1 MVAIPERNPG
11 WRAGVSGGAGVG
23 RLPTD
28 HNSPAALV
36 QPNLE
41 ETARFLRL
49 LDPTAE
55 SLHFRTYAD
64 KGGAGGGRNYHGT
77 LEFLKT
83 QLQLDNGKG
92 RGVCVVVNE
101 GGQKD
106 DDITRVRAVFA
117 DFDDGDKPLPPLPL
131 APHAII
137 ESSPGKYHVYWLTDG
152 LPVEEFEPLQRRI
165 VAALGS
171 DSSVC
176 NKSRVMRLPGFVHH
190 KAEPFL
196 SRIIHE
202 SSEPAYAP
210 ERVLEA
216 FPVREAT
223 PLRQTPA
230 AGAAER
236 TGTRAGTGAR
246 VVDVERHGDMLKMAA
261 RLARSVHF
269 DGVAEASA
277 LALLHAEAERGRWTR
292 DMPADELDRAF
303 YGALDKCRSGEWRQA
318 DKADVED
325 VEDAEPRLV
334 EVDVTDV
341 MSAHVEPPSFVITP
355 LIPRSHVTLLG
366 GHGGAGK
373 SMLALTWA
381 AHVVCGQP
389 WGRFAGEQCNAVFV
403 SLEDPGELV
412 RFRLRRI
419 IETYGLDAGAVA
431 AGLRILDGTDA
442 SAALMT
448 EVSEFGARRL
458 VATPTM
464 LEIEQTVA
472 GAGLVVVDNASD
484 AFDGDENNRRQVR
497 TFIRRL
503 AGIAKGNGGGVVL
516 LAHID
521 KHAARYASNGNT
533 YSGSTA
539 WHNSARSRLALVT
552 DENGGIELLHEK
564 CNLAKLADPVRLAW
578 SDLGVLTPV
587 AVDAGGAPAGE
598 SLVAAIDADAVLGVV
613 EMAVAAGIT
622 VPTATSGPATAWHAL
637 QPLPELGQA
646 YRQKDGKRRVHA
658 ALIRLGREGRLVR
671 GLFRTAY
678 RNDRECWQLPQ
689 TTAGGEKNTTKTA
702 ADISPITPSA
712 LPQRLG
718 ACGSA
723 ASALTPATPAT
734 PAAAYRRATEGG

>member
-1 MVAIPERNPG
+1 MTTMPERNPG

-28 HNSPAALV
+28 HNSLAVLL

-55 SLHFRTYAD
+55 SWHFRTFDD
-64 KGGAGGGRNYHGT
+64 KNRGVGRKYRGT
-77 LEFLKT
+77 LELLKT
-83 QLQLDNGKG
+83 QLQLDNGKA
-92 RGVCVVVNE
+92 RGAFVVVNE
-101 GGQKD
+101 GGQED
-106 DDITRVRAVFA
+106 ADITRVRAVFA
-117 DFDDGDKPLPPLPL
+117 DFDDGDKPLPDLPL
-131 APHAII
+131 APHII
-137 ESSPGKYHVYWLTDG
+137 VESSPGKYHVYWLVDG
-152 LPVEEFEPLQRRI
+152 LPVSEFKPLQQRI
-165 VAALGS
+165 AATFGS

-176 NKSRVMRLPGFVHH
+176 NPSRVMRLPGFVHH
-190 KAEPFL
+190 KGEPFV
-196 SRIIHE
+196 SRVIHE
-202 SSEPAYAP
+202 SGETPYAP
-210 ERVLEA
+210 ARVLDA
-216 FPVREAT
+216 FKALEAT
-223 PLRQTPA
+223 PIRQTPA
-230 AGAAER
+230 AGAGE
-236 TGTRAGTGAR
+236 R

-277 LALLHAEAERGRWTR
+277 LALLHAEAARGRWTR
-292 DMPADELDRAF
+292 DMPADEIRRAF

-318 DKADVED
+318 DKPDVEE
-325 VEDAEPRLV
+325 VKEAEPRLV

-389 WGRFAGEQCNAVFV
+389 WGGFSGEQCNAVFV

-419 IETYGLDAGAVA
+419 IETYRLDAGAVA

-578 SDLGVLTPV
+578 SDLGVLIPV

-689 TTAGGEKNTTKTA
+689 TTAGGEKTTTKTA

-723 ASALTPATPAT
+723 ASAPTSATSAT
-734 PAAAYRRATEGG
+734 PAAAYRRATEGF